1 MPRVRGG
8 RPLKRWTYV
17 GAYGPE
23 LMVCAA
29 SARIGVVPV
38 AWWAIWDR
46 AARRLTQGHHSV
58 RIDAGRVVV
67 PGRIELD
74 VGDGAPVEVV
84 SPHGSQY
91 AWTRKRAVT
100 VRGRVG

>member
-1 MPRVRGG
+1 MPLVRGG

-38 AWWAIWDR
+38 AWWAVWDR
-46 AARRLTQGHHSV
+46 TTRRLNQGHHSV
-58 RIDAGRVVV
+58 RIDARRFEIARLSSKHQNRESTKSVCVY
-67 PGRIELD
+67 I
-74 VGDGAPVEVV
+74 
-84 SPHGSQY
+84 GS
-91 AWTRKRAVT
+91 ALP
-100 VRGRVG
+100 